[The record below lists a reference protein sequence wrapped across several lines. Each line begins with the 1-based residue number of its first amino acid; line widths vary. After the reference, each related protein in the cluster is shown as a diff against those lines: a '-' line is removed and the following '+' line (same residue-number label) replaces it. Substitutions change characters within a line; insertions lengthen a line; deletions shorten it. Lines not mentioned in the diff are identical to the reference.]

1 MLASAMPASP
11 ALALDTPPQSG
22 LPPRH
27 RADEGDALGTLL
39 CPYFRGMFPFAKS
52 QSHDLS
58 PKGNKGTSDS
68 SDLALVPA
76 QLQEKGHLAS
86 FGTVKTPSQKAST
99 YVGMSKGQE
108 LEVHL

>member
-52 QSHDLS
+52 
-58 PKGNKGTSDS
+58 
-68 SDLALVPA
+68 
-76 QLQEKGHLAS
+76 
-86 FGTVKTPSQKAST
+86 
-99 YVGMSKGQE
+99 
-108 LEVHL
+108 

>member
-1 MLASAMPASP
+1 MAACHAYPFPVCLGNRLRAGPFLSLFFLGIFCTKTGAGMRSAYSMLASAMPASL

-52 QSHDLS
+52 
-58 PKGNKGTSDS
+58 
-68 SDLALVPA
+68 
-76 QLQEKGHLAS
+76 
-86 FGTVKTPSQKAST
+86 
-99 YVGMSKGQE
+99 
-108 LEVHL
+108 